1 MTNPLPPLPPDKS
14 STRVARGARAQTDGL
29 QAEAACCAALV
40 GDGWTILGQRLRTP
54 AGEIDIV
61 AEKGGLLAI
70 VEVKSST
77 RLAVAAASLSA
88 RQIRR
93 LLSAAEIL
101 IGENPGWGREGIRFD
116 LMLVDADGAVRR
128 VVDAFRQE

>member
-1 MTNPLPPLPPDKS
+1 MTNALPPLPPDKS
-14 STRVARGARAQTDGL
+14 PTRVARGARAQTGGL
-29 QAEAACCAALV
+29 RAEAASCAALV

-77 RLAVAAASLSA
+77 RLTVAAASLSA